1 MNDLLNQLITQVD
14 SNVTEQRHTKRLDY
28 ILLDGSGSMS
38 SRWMESL
45 NAIDKYAK
53 GVKDSEVETKVIMAT
68 FSGSGYSSGIDYTVA
83 RSQEIALWL
92 PLGPEPPH
100 CPGGGTP
107 LYDAINIMVRACRD
121 ENPDD
126 CSIIIV
132 TDGEE
137 NGSRTTDE
145 TQARA
150 LLDWC
155 RHRGWQVTFIG
166 ADFNNSSLAK
176 RLGGGGATAI
186 GAPTKR
192 LTDIT
197 SELAKKRG
205 YHAKFGTP
213 MHFSEEE
220 RKQFG
225 GYLSDQSGGK

>member
-14 SNVTEQRHTKRLDY
+14 ANVEQPRGAKKLDY
-28 ILLDGSGSMS
+28 VLLDASGSMI
-38 SRWMESL
+38 SRWQESL
-45 NAIDKYAK
+45 NAIDQYVK
-53 GVKDSEVETKVIMAT
+53 GVKDAEVDTKLVMAT
-68 FSGSGYSSGIDYTVA
+68 FSGGYEMEYSVVRNNAVTVW
-83 RSQEIALWL
+83 S
-92 PLGPEPPH
+92 PLAPEPPH

-107 LYDAINIMVRACRD
+107 LYDAINIMVRAIRE
-121 ENPDD
+121 ENPDE
-126 CSIIIV
+126 CSIVIV

-137 NGSRTTDE
+137 NGSRTTNE

-155 RHRGWQVTFIG
+155 RSKGWQVTFIG
-166 ADFNNSSLAK
+166 ADFNNSRLAK
-176 RLGGGGATAI
+176 SLGGGGATAI

-205 YHAKFGTP
+205 YHSKFGTP